1 MGYAPLHSYEHGPGS
16 ESRAPVAPPDR
27 PMFEMTIR
35 VFGWERGQAEV
46 DTQFSG
52 LADPFEVASADDAG
66 MILDL
71 LHARV
76 AEEITEAF
84 RIFRSC

>member
-1 MGYAPLHSYEHGPGS
+1 MGPAPLHPSEHGSGS
-16 ESRAPVAPPDR
+16 ESRAPVAPDQ

-52 LADPFEVASADDAG
+52 MADPFEAASGDDAA

-71 LHARV
+71 LQARV